1 MKKILFATA
10 CVLPLTIPAV
20 AQATDPV
27 PNPLYST
34 TVDSVILD
42 TVARSL
48 PESTAVG
55 AEFLNP
61 DYNPNIFFTEDAQTS
76 VTFVSEGAGY
86 RNSLGYFTFDQG
98 AFDGLTHGDIDS
110 NGSGLVSVNEL
121 SSVAGVTD
129 VGIIFGNA
137 SGAGGFAGTGGSLQT
152 GDTFVLGG
160 GTLNTDNGD
169 WQMSGG
175 TVFEEGTG
183 MGFFVMANAWDGNR
197 VRGWDTPQEIST
209 YYSMD
214 FLNPEN
220 SASASM
226 DDASDVAR
234 HVAMLNVAEEDQ
246 LILGFEDL
254 LRPYGDNDFNDAVFI
269 VRTTPEGAY
278 DTDILPTVS
287 AAPTP
292 SIGVVGMLAVF
303 VGAGLARRRNK
314 EV

>member
-1 MKKILFATA
+1 MKKILFATV
-10 CVLPLTIPAV
+10 CFLPMAVPAV
-20 AQATDPV
+20 ARAADPV
-27 PNPLYST
+27 PTPLHST
-34 TVDSVILD
+34 TVDKVILD
-42 TVARSL
+42 TVARAL

-61 DYNPNIFFTEDAQTS
+61 DYNPNLYFTEDAQTS

-86 RNSLGYFTFDQG
+86 RNSLGYFTFEQG
-98 AFDGLTHGDIDS
+98 SFDGLTHGDIDS
-110 NGSGLVSVNEL
+110 NGSGIVSVQEL
-121 SSVAGVTD
+121 SSVSGVTD
-129 VGIIFGNA
+129 MGIIFGNA
-137 SGAGGFAGTGGSLQT
+137 SGAGGFAGSGGTLQT

-160 GTLNTDNGD
+160 GSLNTDNGD
-169 WQMSGG
+169 WQLSGG

-183 MGFFVMANAWDGNR
+183 MGFFVMANAWDGRR
-197 VRGWDTPQEIST
+197 VQGWDTSQEIST
-209 YYSMD
+209 YYSVD

-220 SASASM
+220 SASATM
-226 DDASDVAR
+226 DDTSGAAR

-292 SIGVVGMLAVF
+292 GIGVAGMLAVL
-303 VGAGLARRRNK
+303 VGAGLARHRTK
-314 EV
+314 KV